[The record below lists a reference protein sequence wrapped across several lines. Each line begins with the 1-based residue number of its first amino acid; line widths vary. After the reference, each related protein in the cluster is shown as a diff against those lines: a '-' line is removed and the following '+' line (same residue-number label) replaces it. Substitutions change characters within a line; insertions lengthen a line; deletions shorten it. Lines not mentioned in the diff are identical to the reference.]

1 MKSIDFLHHLTS
13 THGRLA
19 LTDIGIHLFA
29 FIGILLRLFEFVE
42 YGVHLCLD
50 MDEDLSLDGARL
62 KTLWW
67 V

>member
-42 YGVHLCLD
+42 YGVHC
-50 MDEDLSLDGARL
+50 
-62 KTLWW
+62 